1 MSHAYRVG
9 DLVEI
14 EGTVHVGKI
23 LKRGIA
29 NKVMISDGYSRNPG
43 LMPFG
48 SGNKPIYRVG
58 FCPIHREDDEEG
70 DYEWVD
76 WFHERDLTVINLLD
90 HLALSLE
97 RADLLNFVKGDAT
110 RPQGDGPKLI
120 VHVCNNIGAWGAG
133 FVMAIS
139 RRWPEPEAAYRG
151 WYGVRDTHPET
162 RFGLGSIQHVK
173 VEDDLYVVNMVAQHS
188 IRGRDTSSHGPPL
201 RYPALRQC
209 LQKVVQLAQT
219 QQASVHMPRIGCG
232 LAGGMWEH
240 VQDIIE
246 ETLVLGGVKTT
257 VYDFTG

>member
-9 DLVEI
+9 DLAEI

-23 LKRGIA
+23 LKLGIA
-29 NKVMISDGYSRNPG
+29 NEVMISDGYSRNPG

-58 FCPIHREDDEEG
+58 FCPFHREDDEED

-133 FVMAIS
+133 FVVAIS
-139 RRWPEPEAAYRG
+139 RRWPEPEAFYRE
-151 WYGVRDTHPET
+151 WYRNKDGG
-162 RFGLGSIQHVK
+162 FGMGRIQSVL
-173 VEDDLYVVNMVAQHS
+173 VDDDLYVVNMIAQHS
-188 IRGRDTSSHGPPL
+188 IRGRDGASSGPPL

-219 QQASVHMPRIGCG
+219 HQASVHMPRIGCG

-246 ETLVLGGVKTT
+246 ETLVLGGVKVT
-257 VYDFTG
+257 VYDFDG